1 MLRLAET
8 LGVEASAIG
17 PTTTSTDIESW
28 DSMGTMAILLWLN
41 EEYGMEFAP
50 QETTK
55 LQSVASIVKLL
66 RDAGH

>member
-1 MLRLAET
+1 MTSDKDIMLRLAET

-28 DSMGTMAILLWLN
+28 DSMGTMAILLC
-41 EEYGMEFAP
+41 P

-55 LQSVASIVKLL
+55 LQSVASILKLL